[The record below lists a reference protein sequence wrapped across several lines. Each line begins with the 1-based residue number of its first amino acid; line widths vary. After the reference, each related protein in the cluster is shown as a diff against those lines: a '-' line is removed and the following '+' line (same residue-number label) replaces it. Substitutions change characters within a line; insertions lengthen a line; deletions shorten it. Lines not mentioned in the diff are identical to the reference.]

1 MKNASIWT
9 LALLLTAG
17 TVSGNA
23 RAQEQERFVYDDA
36 GKRDPF
42 WPLVEAGG
50 NIRTYDSEFLISDLT
65 LEGIM
70 YSPDNKGAAI
80 INGRVVK
87 ADDVIGQY
95 RVVRVDEDSV
105 TLLKGDERYE
115 LRLKKGE

>member
-1 MKNASIWT
+1 MR
-9 LALLLTAG
+9 LAIVIFITMLLIG
-17 TVSGNA
+17 IPHIA
-23 RAQEQERFVYDDA
+23 RAEESEKFHYDDA

-50 NIRTYDSEFLISDLT
+50 TVRTYESDFLISDLA

-70 YSPDNKGAAI
+70 YSPNNQGAAI

-87 ADDVIGQY
+87 SGDTIGHYEVTEVMENSVI
-95 RVVRVDEDSV
+95 
-105 TLLKGDERYE
+105 LIKGDERYE